1 VYIFCL
7 QTSEPLNAYGHVK
20 QFDKLYHP
28 FARGQCKVVSSFLS
42 DKPPNSLTML
52 VLQRNFDK
60 LH

>member
-7 QTSEPLNAYGHVK
+7 QTLEPLNAYGHVK

-52 VLQRNFDK
+52 VLQKEF
-60 LH
+60 